1 MPGKIGVLVIH
12 GMGAQKR
19 GFSAGLREAVSGF
32 LGSDPARLTWNEIYW
47 ADVLEPR
54 ETELWTWMRRAQ
66 EPDGSPIPLDWRT
79 IREFVVH
86 NFGDAIAYHRDQ
98 TASAYNDV
106 HRVISDSVHVLAAAL
121 GDADAPIVVM
131 AHSLG
136 GHMMSNYLWDRQHGA
151 TAAAGPL
158 EPIPTLAA
166 MITFGCNIPLFSLSY
181 PVAKPINLPGAGI
194 TNPKIVSASRWLN
207 FLDRDD
213 VLGWPVRPLYAKD
226 LGALDDAQKRTVGRI
241 EDREINVGG
250 AFANWNPAA
259 HGSYWTD
266 EDFTIPVAA
275 YLDKLFAA
283 MDAIVIGPGP

>member
-1 MPGKIGVLVIH
+1 MAGKIGVLVIH

-19 GFSAGLREAVSGF
+19 GFSAGMREAVSGF
-32 LGSDPARLTWNEIYW
+32 LGSDPARVAWEEIYW

-54 ETELWTWMRRAQ
+54 ETELWTWMRKAQ

-98 TASAYNDV
+98 SASAYNDV
-106 HRVISDSVHVLAAAL
+106 HTVISNSVRALAVAL
-121 GDADAPIVVM
+121 ADPQAPIVVM

-151 TAAAGPL
+151 AAAAGTL
-158 EPIPTLAA
+158 EAIPTLAA

-181 PVAKPINLPGAGI
+181 PVAKPIMLPDTGI
-194 TNPKIVSASRWLN
+194 TNPKLVAVSRWLN

-213 VLGWPVRPLYAKD
+213 VLGWPLRPLYAKNLGD
-226 LGALDDAQKRTVGRI
+226 LDEAQKRTVQRI
-241 EDREINVGG
+241 EDHEINVGG
-250 AFANWNPAA
+250 ALANWNPAA
-259 HGSYWTD
+259 HGAYWTD
-266 EDFTIPVAA
+266 EDFTSPVAA
-275 YLDKLFAA
+275 YLDRMFAA
-283 MDAIVIGPGP
+283 MDSIVIAAGP